1 MEKRKKYLEWLGFIA
16 AATFII
22 CFVAMIFFRIEP
34 LRKGLKSILH
44 ILMPFIYGA
53 VIAYLLKPVSLFF
66 EKCLQKL
73 NRNDNPKAAS
83 LLRMASILLSLL
95 FFLVII
101 FLLMVAVVPG
111 MASSITTLVRSMNSY
126 VNQFQEWLEGY
137 AQTEYGK
144 EIVAV
149 LEQGLETLTDRLQSW
164 LKGDILPNLTS
175 YITRVTDSFSVLFD
189 ILKNFGL
196 GMIVAVY
203 LMNGWEK
210 FGAQA
215 KMIVYAIF
223 PKKAAEWI
231 QYEIHYTDRMFS
243 GFIHGKIL
251 DSAIV
256 GIICFIFTMFTG
268 MPYALLV
275 SVIVGVTNIIPFF
288 GPYMGMIPSALLILT
303 SSPWKCLVFLVFIIL
318 LQQVDGNVLGPRIL
332 GETVGISSFWILFS
346 ILFFGSIWGLVGM
359 IVGVPLFAVIYDLI
373 SRGVSNLLR
382 KRRQETMLDKYTER
396 FHPEKAAVK
405 NKTSGGK
412 AARRKNKTTE
422 DRTNNNQSR

>member
-22 CFVAMIFFRIEP
+22 CFVGTIFFRIEP
-34 LRKGLKSILH
+34 LRKGLRGFLH

-66 EKCLQKL
+66 EKCIQKL

-83 LLRMASILLSLL
+83 IIRLVSILLSLL
-95 FFLVII
+95 FFLVVIT
-101 FLLMVAVVPG
+101 LLMVAVVPG

-203 LMNGWEK
+203 LMIGWEK

-215 KMIVYAIF
+215 KMIVYAMF

-231 QYEIHYTDRMFS
+231 QYEIHFTDRMFS

-256 GIICFIFTMFTG
+256 GIICFIFTAFTG

-288 GPYMGMIPSALLILT
+288 GPYSFFWTLH
-303 SSPWKCLVFLVFIIL
+303 
-318 LQQVDGNVLGPRIL
+318 GNDSVRTADPDIKSM
-332 GETVGISSFWILFS
+332 EMPGIS
-346 ILFFGSIWGLVGM
+346 G
-359 IVGVPLFAVIYDLI
+359 IYCH
-373 SRGVSNLLR
+373 
-382 KRRQETMLDKYTER
+382 T
-396 FHPEKAAVK
+396 AA
-405 NKTSGGK
+405 
-412 AARRKNKTTE
+412 
-422 DRTNNNQSR
+422 D

>member
-22 CFVAMIFFRIEP
+22 CFVGTIFFRIEP
-34 LRKGLKSILH
+34 LRKGLRGFLH

-66 EKCLQKL
+66 EKCIQKL

-83 LLRMASILLSLL
+83 IIRLVSILLSLL
-95 FFLVII
+95 FFLVVII
-101 FLLMVAVVPG
+101 LLMVAVVPG

-203 LMNGWEK
+203 LMIGWEK

-215 KMIVYAIF
+215 KMIVYAMF

-231 QYEIHYTDRMFS
+231 QYEIHFTDRMFS

-256 GIICFIFTMFTG
+256 GIICFIFTAFTG

-303 SSPWKCLVFLVFIIL
+303 SSPWKCLVFLVFIVI
-318 LQQVDGNVLGPRIL
+318 LQQIDGNVLGPRIL

-373 SRGVSNLLR
+373 SRGVRDLLR
-382 KRRQETMLDKYTER
+382 KRHQEAMLVKYTER
-396 FHPEKAAVK
+396 FYPEKAAVTGK
-405 NKTSGGK
+405 GSGGK
-412 AARRKNKTTE
+412 NAGKKSRAAQERADK
-422 DRTNNNQSR
+422 

>member
-22 CFVAMIFFRIEP
+22 CFVGTIFFRIEP
-34 LRKGLKSILH
+34 LRKGLRGFLH

-66 EKCLQKL
+66 EKCIQKL

-83 LLRMASILLSLL
+83 IIRLVSILLSLL
-95 FFLVII
+95 FFLVVII
-101 FLLMVAVVPG
+101 LLMVAVVPG

-203 LMNGWEK
+203 LMIGWEK

-215 KMIVYAIF
+215 KMIVYAMF

-231 QYEIHYTDRMFS
+231 QYEIHFTDRMFS

-256 GIICFIFTMFTG
+256 GIICFIFTAFTG

-303 SSPWKCLVFLVFIIL
+303 SSPWKCLVFLVFIVI
-318 LQQVDGNVLGPRIL
+318 LQQIDGNVLGPRIL

-373 SRGVSNLLR
+373 SRGVRDLLR
-382 KRRQETMLDKYTER
+382 KRHQEAMLVKYTER
-396 FHPEKAAVK
+396 FYPEKAAVTGK
-405 NKTSGGK
+405 GSGGK
-412 AARRKNKTTE
+412 TAGKKGRAAQERADK
-422 DRTNNNQSR
+422 

>member
-22 CFVAMIFFRIEP
+22 CFVGTIFFRIEP
-34 LRKGLKSILH
+34 LRKGLRGFLH

-66 EKCLQKL
+66 EKCIQKL

-83 LLRMASILLSLL
+83 IIRLVSILLSLL
-95 FFLVII
+95 FFLVVII
-101 FLLMVAVVPG
+101 LLMVAVVPG

-203 LMNGWEK
+203 LMIGWEK

-215 KMIVYAIF
+215 KMIVYAMF

-231 QYEIHYTDRMFS
+231 QYEIHFTDRMFS

-256 GIICFIFTMFTG
+256 GIICFIFTAFTG

-303 SSPWKCLVFLVFIIL
+303 SSPWKCLVFLVFIVI
-318 LQQVDGNVLGPRIL
+318 LQQIDGNVLGPRIL

-373 SRGVSNLLR
+373 SRGVRDLLR
-382 KRRQETMLDKYTER
+382 KRHQEAMLVKYTER
-396 FHPEKAAVK
+396 FYPEKAAVTGK
-405 NKTSGGK
+405 GSGGK
-412 AARRKNKTTE
+412 TAGKKSRAAQERADK
-422 DRTNNNQSR
+422 

>member
-22 CFVAMIFFRIEP
+22 CFVGTIFFRIEP
-34 LRKGLKSILH
+34 LRKGLRGFLH

-66 EKCLQKL
+66 EKCIQKL

-83 LLRMASILLSLL
+83 IIRLVSILLSLL
-95 FFLVII
+95 FFLVVIT
-101 FLLMVAVVPG
+101 LLMVAVVPG

-203 LMNGWEK
+203 LMIGWEK

-215 KMIVYAIF
+215 KMIVYAMF

-231 QYEIHYTDRMFS
+231 QYEIHFTDRMFS

-256 GIICFIFTMFTG
+256 GIICFIFTAFTG

-303 SSPWKCLVFLVFIIL
+303 SSPWKCLVFLVFIVI
-318 LQQVDGNVLGPRIL
+318 LQQIDGNVLGPRIL

-373 SRGVSNLLR
+373 SRGVRDLLR
-382 KRRQETMLDKYTER
+382 KRHQEAMLVKYTER
-396 FHPEKAAVK
+396 FYPEKAAVTGK
-405 NKTSGGK
+405 GSGGK
-412 AARRKNKTTE
+412 TAGKKGRAAQERADK
-422 DRTNNNQSR
+422 

>member
-22 CFVAMIFFRIEP
+22 CFVGTIFFRIEP
-34 LRKGLKSILH
+34 LRKGLRGFLH

-66 EKCLQKL
+66 EKCIQKL

-83 LLRMASILLSLL
+83 IIRLVSILLSLL
-95 FFLVII
+95 FFLVVIT
-101 FLLMVAVVPG
+101 LLMVAVVPG

-203 LMNGWEK
+203 LMIGWEK

-215 KMIVYAIF
+215 KMIVYAMF

-231 QYEIHYTDRMFS
+231 QYEIHFTDRMFS

-256 GIICFIFTMFTG
+256 GIICFIFTAFTG

-303 SSPWKCLVFLVFIIL
+303 SSPWKCLVFLVFIVI
-318 LQQVDGNVLGPRIL
+318 LQQIDGNVLGPRIL

-373 SRGVSNLLR
+373 SRGVRDLLR
-382 KRRQETMLDKYTER
+382 KRHQEAMLVKYTER
-396 FHPEKAAVK
+396 FYPEKAAVTGK
-405 NKTSGGK
+405 GSGGK
-412 AARRKNKTTE
+412 NAGKKSRAAQERADK
-422 DRTNNNQSR
+422 

>member
-22 CFVAMIFFRIEP
+22 CFVGTIFFRIEP
-34 LRKGLKSILH
+34 LRKGLRGFLH

-66 EKCLQKL
+66 EKYLQKL

-83 LLRMASILLSLL
+83 IIRLVSILLSLL
-95 FFLVII
+95 FFLVVII
-101 FLLMVAVVPG
+101 LLMVAVVPG

-203 LMNGWEK
+203 LMIGWEK

-215 KMIVYAIF
+215 KMIVYAMF

-231 QYEIHYTDRMFS
+231 QYEIHFTDRMFS

-256 GIICFIFTMFTG
+256 GIICFIFTAFTG

-303 SSPWKCLVFLVFIIL
+303 SSPWKCLVFLVFIVI
-318 LQQVDGNVLGPRIL
+318 LQQIDGNVLGPRIL

-373 SRGVSNLLR
+373 SRGVRDLLR
-382 KRRQETMLDKYTER
+382 KRHQEAMLVKYTER
-396 FHPEKAAVK
+396 FYPEKAAVTGK
-405 NKTSGGK
+405 GSGGK
-412 AARRKNKTTE
+412 TAGKKSRAAQERADK
-422 DRTNNNQSR
+422 

>member
-126 VNQFQEWLEGY
+126 VNQFQVWLEGY

-223 PKKAAEWI
+223 PKKAA
-231 QYEIHYTDRMFS
+231 DP
-243 GFIHGKIL
+243 
-251 DSAIV
+251 V
-256 GIICFIFTMFTG
+256 
-268 MPYALLV
+268 
-275 SVIVGVTNIIPFF
+275 
-288 GPYMGMIPSALLILT
+288 
-303 SSPWKCLVFLVFIIL
+303 
-318 LQQVDGNVLGPRIL
+318 
-332 GETVGISSFWILFS
+332 
-346 ILFFGSIWGLVGM
+346 
-359 IVGVPLFAVIYDLI
+359 
-373 SRGVSNLLR
+373 
-382 KRRQETMLDKYTER
+382 
-396 FHPEKAAVK
+396 
-405 NKTSGGK
+405 
-412 AARRKNKTTE
+412 
-422 DRTNNNQSR
+422 

>member
-22 CFVAMIFFRIEP
+22 CFVGTIFFRIEP
-34 LRKGLKSILH
+34 LRKGLRGFLH

-66 EKCLQKL
+66 EKYLQKL

-83 LLRMASILLSLL
+83 IIRLVSILLSLL
-95 FFLVII
+95 FFLVVIT
-101 FLLMVAVVPG
+101 LLMVAVVPG

-203 LMNGWEK
+203 LMIGWEK

-215 KMIVYAIF
+215 KMIVYAMF

-231 QYEIHYTDRMFS
+231 QYEIHFTDRMFS

-256 GIICFIFTMFTG
+256 GIICFIFTAFTG

-303 SSPWKCLVFLVFIIL
+303 SSPWKCLVFLVFIVI
-318 LQQVDGNVLGPRIL
+318 LQQIDGNVLGPRIL

-373 SRGVSNLLR
+373 SRGVRDLLR
-382 KRRQETMLDKYTER
+382 KRHQEAMLVKYTER
-396 FHPEKAAVK
+396 FYPEKAAATGK
-405 NKTSGGK
+405 GSGGK
-412 AARRKNKTTE
+412 TAGKKSRAAQERADK
-422 DRTNNNQSR
+422 

>member
-126 VNQFQEWLEGY
+126 VNQFQVWLEGY

-203 LMNGWEK
+203 LMNVQRFYPWQDPGLR
-210 FGAQA
+210 
-215 KMIVYAIF
+215 
-223 PKKAAEWI
+223 
-231 QYEIHYTDRMFS
+231 DR
-243 GFIHGKIL
+243 GNHLLYLYNGHG
-251 DSAIV
+251 
-256 GIICFIFTMFTG
+256 
-268 MPYALLV
+268 YALRPAGQCNCRRNKYHSFLRPLHGHDSV
-275 SVIVGVTNIIPFF
+275 SPADPDVQPVE
-288 GPYMGMIPSALLILT
+288 MS
-303 SSPWKCLVFLVFIIL
+303 
-318 LQQVDGNVLGPRIL
+318 
-332 GETVGISSFWILFS
+332 GIS
-346 ILFFGSIWGLVGM
+346 GLYN
-359 IVGVPLFAVIYDLI
+359 P
-373 SRGVSNLLR
+373 
-382 KRRQETMLDKYTER
+382 
-396 FHPEKAAVK
+396 AAA
-405 NKTSGGK
+405 G
-412 AARRKNKTTE
+412 
-422 DRTNNNQSR
+422 

>member
-22 CFVAMIFFRIEP
+22 CFVGTIFFRIEP
-34 LRKGLKSILH
+34 LRKGLRGFLH

-66 EKCLQKL
+66 EKCIQKL
-73 NRNDNPKAAS
+73 NRNGNPKAAS
-83 LLRMASILLSLL
+83 IIRLVSILLSLL
-95 FFLVII
+95 FFLVVIT
-101 FLLMVAVVPG
+101 LLMVAVVPG

-203 LMNGWEK
+203 LMIGWEK

-215 KMIVYAIF
+215 KMIVYAMF

-231 QYEIHYTDRMFS
+231 QYEIHFTDRMFS

-256 GIICFIFTMFTG
+256 GIICFIFTAFTG

-275 SVIVGVTNIIPFF
+275 SVIVGVTNIIPFV
-288 GPYMGMIPSALLILT
+288 GPYMGLIPSALLILT
-303 SSPWKCLVFLVFIIL
+303 SSPWKCLVFLVFIVI
-318 LQQVDGNVLGPRIL
+318 LQQIDGNVLGPRIL

-373 SRGVSNLLR
+373 SRGVRDLLR
-382 KRRQETMLDKYTER
+382 KRHQEAMLVKYTER
-396 FHPEKAAVK
+396 FYPEKAAVTGK
-405 NKTSGGK
+405 GSGGK
-412 AARRKNKTTE
+412 NAGKKSRAAQERADK
-422 DRTNNNQSR
+422 

>member
-22 CFVAMIFFRIEP
+22 CFVGTIFFRIEP
-34 LRKGLKSILH
+34 LRKGLRGFLH

-66 EKCLQKL
+66 EKCIQKL

-83 LLRMASILLSLL
+83 IIRLVSILLSLL
-95 FFLVII
+95 FFLVVII
-101 FLLMVAVVPG
+101 LLMVAVVPG

-203 LMNGWEK
+203 LMIGWEK

-215 KMIVYAIF
+215 KMIVYAMF

-231 QYEIHYTDRMFS
+231 QYEIHFTDRMFS

-256 GIICFIFTMFTG
+256 GIICFIFTAFTG

-288 GPYMGMIPSALLILT
+288 FFFLGMIPSALLILT
-303 SSPWKCLVFLVFIIL
+303 SSPWKCLVFLVFIVI
-318 LQQVDGNVLGPRIL
+318 LQQIDGNVLGPRIL

-373 SRGVSNLLR
+373 SRGVRDLLR
-382 KRRQETMLDKYTER
+382 KRHQEAMLVKYTER
-396 FHPEKAAVK
+396 FYPEKAAVTGK
-405 NKTSGGK
+405 GSGGK
-412 AARRKNKTTE
+412 TAGKKSRAAQERADK
-422 DRTNNNQSR
+422 

>member
-22 CFVAMIFFRIEP
+22 CFVGTIFFRIEP
-34 LRKGLKSILH
+34 LRKGLRGFLH

-66 EKCLQKL
+66 EKCIQKL

-83 LLRMASILLSLL
+83 IIRLVSILLSLL
-95 FFLVII
+95 FFLVVIT
-101 FLLMVAVVPG
+101 LLMVAVVPG

-203 LMNGWEK
+203 LMIGWEK

-215 KMIVYAIF
+215 KMSVYAMF

-231 QYEIHYTDRMFS
+231 QYEIHFTDRMFS

-256 GIICFIFTMFTG
+256 GIICFIFTAFTG

-303 SSPWKCLVFLVFIIL
+303 SSPWKCLVFLVFIVI
-318 LQQVDGNVLGPRIL
+318 LQQIDGNVLGPRIL

-373 SRGVSNLLR
+373 SRGVRDLLR
-382 KRRQETMLDKYTER
+382 KRHQEAMLVKYTER
-396 FHPEKAAVK
+396 FYPEKAAVTGK
-405 NKTSGGK
+405 GSGGK
-412 AARRKNKTTE
+412 NAGKKSRAAQERADK
-422 DRTNNNQSR
+422 

>member
-1 MEKRKKYLEWLGFIA
+1 MYYPQEVIDEVLANTDIVDVVSSHVHLKKRGKDYIGLCPFHNEKTPSFNVIPAKNMYYCFGCGAGGSAITFLMKYNNSSFAEALQDLADRAQITLPSPNYSEEAKKREQHRQDLLAINKE
-16 AATFII
+16 T
-22 CFVAMIFFRIEP
+22 
-34 LRKGLKSILH
+34 
-44 ILMPFIYGA
+44 A
-53 VIAYLLKPVSLFF
+53 VYYY
-66 EKCLQKL
+66 
-73 NRNDNPKAAS
+73 R
-83 LLRMASILLSLL
+83 LLRSKRGER
-95 FFLVII
+95 
-101 FLLMVAVVPG
+101 G
-111 MASSITTLVRSMNSY
+111 MRY
-126 VNQFQEWLEGY
+126 F
-137 AQTEYGK
+137 
-144 EIVAV
+144 
-149 LEQGLETLTDRLQSW
+149 TDRALSQE
-164 LKGDILPNLTS
+164 TM
-175 YITRVTDSFSVLFD
+175 
-189 ILKNFGL
+189 KNFGL

>member
-22 CFVAMIFFRIEP
+22 CFVGTIFFRIEP
-34 LRKGLKSILH
+34 LRKGLRGFLH

-66 EKCLQKL
+66 EKYLQKL

-83 LLRMASILLSLL
+83 IIRLVSILLSLL
-95 FFLVII
+95 FFLVVIT
-101 FLLMVAVVPG
+101 LLMVAVVPG

-203 LMNGWEK
+203 LMIGWEK

-215 KMIVYAIF
+215 KMIVYAMF

-231 QYEIHYTDRMFS
+231 QYEIHFTDRMFS

-256 GIICFIFTMFTG
+256 GIICFIFTAFTG

-303 SSPWKCLVFLVFIIL
+303 SSPWKCLVFLVFIVI
-318 LQQVDGNVLGPRIL
+318 LQQIDGNVLGPRIL

-373 SRGVSNLLR
+373 SRGVRDLLR
-382 KRRQETMLDKYTER
+382 KRHQEAMLVKYTER
-396 FHPEKAAVK
+396 FYPEKAAVTGK
-405 NKTSGGK
+405 GSGGK
-412 AARRKNKTTE
+412 NAGKKSRAAQERADK
-422 DRTNNNQSR
+422 

>member
-1 MEKRKKYLEWLGFIA
+1 
-16 AATFII
+16 
-22 CFVAMIFFRIEP
+22 
-34 LRKGLKSILH
+34 
-44 ILMPFIYGA
+44 
-53 VIAYLLKPVSLFF
+53 
-66 EKCLQKL
+66 
-73 NRNDNPKAAS
+73 
-83 LLRMASILLSLL
+83 
-95 FFLVII
+95 
-101 FLLMVAVVPG
+101 
-111 MASSITTLVRSMNSY
+111 MNSY

-256 GIICFIFTMFTG
+256 GIICFIFTMVTG